1 MKNEKNNAVIAGEI
15 CTEPTEYDCNGENFY
30 SFNLSVKRKSGTAD
44 ILPVNISKI
53 LLNNIKAGD
62 KVCLEGQI
70 RTYNRIIDGKSKLI
84 IVFFAQEVLPYTQDG
99 NEVNLHGYICKP
111 PQFRIT
117 PLNREICDVL
127 VAVNRERNYSDYIPC
142 IVWGRTARLV
152 GELNTGA
159 EVCLVGRLQSREYD
173 KKTEKGVETRVA
185 YEVSVSR
192 ISDPNK
198 QGKGSDD

>member
-1 MKNEKNNAVIAGEI
+1 M
-15 CTEPTEYDCNGENFY
+15 
-30 SFNLSVKRKSGTAD
+30 
-44 ILPVNISKI
+44 
-53 LLNNIKAGD
+53 
-62 KVCLEGQI
+62 
-70 RTYNRIIDGKSKLI
+70 
-84 IVFFAQEVLPYTQDG
+84 
-99 NEVNLHGYICKP
+99 
-111 PQFRIT
+111 
-117 PLNREICDVL
+117 
-127 VAVNRERNYSDYIPC
+127 AVNRERGYSDYIPC

-198 QGKGSDD
+198 QG